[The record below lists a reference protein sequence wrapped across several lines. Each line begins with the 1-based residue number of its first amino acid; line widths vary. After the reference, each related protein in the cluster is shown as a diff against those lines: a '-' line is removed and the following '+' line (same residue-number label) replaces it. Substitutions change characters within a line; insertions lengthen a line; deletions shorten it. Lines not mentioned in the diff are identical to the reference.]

1 VTTGRVTVVATL
13 GTTQTIAW
21 ASSYYMPAILGA
33 PIASALHLPTSVFFG
48 LFSGALLLSA
58 VVGPSVGRLIDRHGG
73 RHLLAASNLVIATG
87 LLILAAAHSIAGLVV
102 AWTVLGVGIGMGLY
116 DPAFAT
122 LTWLYGRDAR
132 SAITGIT
139 LIAGFASTI
148 GWPLTA
154 VFLDMFG
161 WRVACLIW
169 AGLNMLLAAPIN
181 WLAIPRHGVPAALP
195 QATTETAAAAPPR
208 AAMPILAFFFA
219 ATWFVQG
226 AMAAHLPGLLQAA
239 GASPAAAIAAA
250 SLVGPAQVGA
260 RIVEFGL
267 LRSFHPVSSARLAS
281 ALHPIGAAFLVVFGA
296 PGIIAFALL
305 HGAGNGMITI
315 AKGTLP
321 LALFGP
327 GGYGLRSGL
336 LSAPARML
344 QAASPFLFGLLLDRV
359 GVGAVGLSAG
369 LCVAAF
375 GSLFLLHPRPAV
387 TAHPSPVRGF
397 RRESLDD
404 AVAQVGS
411 SPPKVGR

>member
-1 VTTGRVTVVATL
+1 MTSGRVTVVAAL
-13 GTTQTIAW
+13 GATQTIAW

-33 PIASALHLPTSVFFG
+33 PIAGALHLPTSVFFG

-73 RHLLAASNLVIATG
+73 RHLLATSNLVIAAG
-87 LLILAAAHSIAGLVV
+87 LLILAAAHSIAGLVI

-132 SAITGIT
+132 RSITGIT

-154 VFLDMFG
+154 VFLDIFG
-161 WRVACLIW
+161 WRAACLTW
-169 AGLNMLLAAPIN
+169 AGLNMLLAAPVN

-195 QATTETAAAAPPR
+195 QATTETAAAPPPR

-239 GASPAAAIAAA
+239 GASSTAAIAAA

-260 RIVEFGL
+260 RIVEFAL
-267 LRSFHPVSSARLAS
+267 LRSFHPISSARLAS
-281 ALHPIGAAFLVVFGA
+281 ALHPIGAAFLVAFGA

-344 QAASPFLFGLLLDRV
+344 QAASPFLFGLLLDQV
-359 GVGAVGLSAG
+359 GIGAVGLSAG
-369 LCVAAF
+369 LCLAAF
-375 GSLFLLHPRPAV
+375 ASLFLLRLRGAV
-387 TAHPSPVRGF
+387 AAHPSPVRGSGAN
-397 RRESLDD
+397 RWTTLLSRNRLL
-404 AVAQVGS
+404 
-411 SPPKVGR
+411 PR

>member
-1 VTTGRVTVVATL
+1 VTTDRVTVVAAL
-13 GTTQTIAW
+13 GTTQTVAW

-33 PIASALHLPTSVFFG
+33 PIAGALHLPTSVFFG

-58 VVGPSVGRLIDRHGG
+58 VIGPSVGRLIDRHGG
-73 RHLLAASNLVIATG
+73 RHLLAASNLVIAVG
-87 LLILAAAHSIAGLVV
+87 LLILADAHSIAGLVV
-102 AWTVLGVGIGMGLY
+102 AWTVLGVGFGMGLY

-122 LTWLYGRDAR
+122 LTRLYGRDAR

-154 VFLDMFG
+154 VFLDIFG
-161 WRVACLIW
+161 WRAACLIW
-169 AGLNMLLAAPIN
+169 AGLNMLLAAPVN
-181 WLAIPRHGVPAALP
+181 WLAIPRHGAPAALR
-195 QATTETAAAAPPR
+195 QATTETAATAPPR

-239 GASPAAAIAAA
+239 GASATAAIAAA

-267 LRSFHPVSSARLAS
+267 LRSFHPISSARLAS
-281 ALHPIGAAFLVVFGA
+281 ALHPAGAAFLVAFGA

-344 QAASPFLFGLLLDRV
+344 QAAAPFLFGLLLDRV
-359 GVGAVGLSAG
+359 GIGAVGLSAG
-369 LCVAAF
+369 LCLAAF
-375 GSLFLLHPRPAV
+375 GSLFLLCPRRAV
-387 TAHPSPVRGF
+387 ATHPSPARGSRANRWTTLLS
-397 RRESLDD
+397 RRDHLL
-404 AVAQVGS
+404 
-411 SPPKVGR
+411 PR

>member
-1 VTTGRVTVVATL
+1 VTSGRVTVVAAL
-13 GTTQTIAW
+13 GATQTIAW

-33 PIASALHLPTSVFFG
+33 PIAGALHLPTSVFFG

-73 RHLLAASNLVIATG
+73 RHLLATSNLVIAAG
-87 LLILAAAHSIAGLVV
+87 LLILAAAHSIAGLVI

-132 SAITGIT
+132 RSITGIT

-154 VFLDMFG
+154 VFLDIFG
-161 WRVACLIW
+161 WRAACLTW
-169 AGLNMLLAAPIN
+169 AGLNMLLAAPVN

-195 QATTETAAAAPPR
+195 RATTETTAAPPPR
-208 AAMPILAFFFA
+208 TAMPILAFFFA

-239 GASPAAAIAAA
+239 GASSTAAIAAA

-267 LRSFHPVSSARLAS
+267 LRSFHPISSARLAS
-281 ALHPIGAAFLVVFGA
+281 ALHPIGAAFLVAFGA

-344 QAASPFLFGLLLDRV
+344 QAASPFLFGLLLDQV
-359 GVGAVGLSAG
+359 GIGAVGLSAG
-369 LCVAAF
+369 LCLAAF
-375 GSLFLLHPRPAV
+375 ASLFLLRLRGAV
-387 TAHPSPVRGF
+387 AAHPSPVRGSGAN
-397 RRESLDD
+397 RWTTLLSRNRLL
-404 AVAQVGS
+404 
-411 SPPKVGR
+411 PR

>member
-1 VTTGRVTVVATL
+1 
-13 GTTQTIAW
+13 
-21 ASSYYMPAILGA
+21 MPAILGA
-33 PIASALHLPTSVFFG
+33 PIAGALHLPTSVFFG

-73 RHLLAASNLVIATG
+73 RHLLAASNLIIA
-87 LLILAAAHSIAGLVV
+87 AGLVILADAHSFAGLV
-102 AWTVLGVGIGMGLY
+102 IAWTVLGVGIGMGLY

-132 SAITGIT
+132 SSITGIT

-148 GWPLTA
+148 GWPLSA
-154 VFLDMFG
+154 LFLHEFG
-161 WRVACLIW
+161 WRAACLIW
-169 AGLNMLLAAPIN
+169 AGLSMLLAAPVN
-181 WLAIPRHGVPAALP
+181 WLAIPRHGMPAALP
-195 QATTETAAAAPPR
+195 QAAIELPPADPPH

-239 GASPAAAIAAA
+239 GASATA
-250 SLVGPAQVGA
+250 
-260 RIVEFGL
+260 
-267 LRSFHPVSSARLAS
+267 
-281 ALHPIGAAFLVVFGA
+281 PIGAAFLVAFGA
-296 PGIIAFALL
+296 PGVIAFALL

-344 QAASPFLFGLLLDRV
+344 QAASPFLFGLLLDQV
-359 GVGAVGLSAG
+359 GIGAVGLSAV
-369 LCVAAF
+369 LCLAAF
-375 GSLFLLHPRPAV
+375 GSLFLLRLRGAV
-387 TAHPSPVRGF
+387 ATYPSPVHGSG
-397 RRESLDD
+397 ESLDD
-404 AVAQVGS
+404 AIVQVGS
-411 SPPKVGR
+411 SPPTVGRCAEAKLNATDRLSP

>member
-1 VTTGRVTVVATL
+1 MMAGRVMVVAAL

-33 PIASALHLPTSVFFG
+33 PIASALHLPTRVFFG

-73 RHLLAASNLVIATG
+73 RHLLAASNLVIAVG
-87 LLILAAAHSIAGLVV
+87 LLILATAHNIVGLVI
-102 AWTVLGVGIGMGLY
+102 AWTILGIGIGMGLY

-132 SAITGIT
+132 SSITGIT

-154 VFLDMFG
+154 GLLDIFG
-161 WRVACLIW
+161 WRAACLVW
-169 AGLNMLLAAPIN
+169 AGLNMLLAAPVN

-195 QATTETAAAAPPR
+195 HATTETAAAQPPR

-239 GASPAAAIAAA
+239 GASSSAAIAAA

-260 RIVEFGL
+260 RIVEFRL
-267 LRSFHPVSSARLAS
+267 LRSFHPISSARLAS
-281 ALHPIGAAFLVVFGA
+281 ALHPIGVAFLVAFGA

-344 QAASPFLFGLLLDRV
+344 QAASPFLFGLLLDQARTR
-359 GVGAVGLSAG
+359 AVAPSAG
-369 LCVAAF
+369 LSPSPFAAF
-375 GSLFLLHPRPAV
+375 LL
-387 TAHPSPVRGF
+387 
-397 RRESLDD
+397 L
-404 AVAQVGS
+404 
-411 SPPKVGR
+411 